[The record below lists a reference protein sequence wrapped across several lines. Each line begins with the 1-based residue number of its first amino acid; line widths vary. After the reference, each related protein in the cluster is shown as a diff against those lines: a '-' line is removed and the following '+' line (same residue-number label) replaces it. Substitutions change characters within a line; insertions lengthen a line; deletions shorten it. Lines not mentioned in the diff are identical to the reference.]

1 VGRRLRC
8 RAWRPSNDDT
18 RRYDNGDAGRGVAGD
33 KYANDAHRTLSVLRS
48 TYTENKRSRAK
59 ENYMTIEDVI
69 RRIGEIGIVPVVRAA
84 TVEDATRAVEA
95 ICAGGIPI
103 LEITMTVPNAT
114 SVIRHVVR
122 EHGNTALI
130 GAGTVTTGEQ
140 AEQCIRAG
148 AEFIVSPGLSTHVL
162 AVAQACAKLAIPG
175 ALTPTELMHAQD
187 NGAKLIKIFPCG
199 NVGGPKYLQSLKAP
213 FPNAAL
219 IPTGGVNASNAA
231 DYIAAG
237 AFALGVGGDL
247 VNAAAL
253 RAGNLAKITQ
263 AARELMQAV
272 QGAREPAL
280 EKTSPL

>member
-1 VGRRLRC
+1 
-8 RAWRPSNDDT
+8 
-18 RRYDNGDAGRGVAGD
+18 
-33 KYANDAHRTLSVLRS
+33 
-48 TYTENKRSRAK
+48 
-59 ENYMTIEDVI
+59 MTIEDVV

-95 ICAGGIPI
+95 ICAAGIPI
-103 LEITMTVPNAT
+103 VEITMTVPDAT

-130 GAGTVTTGEQ
+130 GAGTVTSGEQ

-148 AEFIVSPGLSTHVL
+148 AEFIVSPGLSIPVL
-162 AVAQACAKLAIPG
+162 SVAQACAKLAIPG

-187 NGAKLIKIFPCG
+187 SGAKLIKIFPCG
-199 NVGGPKYLQSLKAP
+199 NVGGAKYLQSLRGP

-219 IPTGGVNASNAA
+219 IPTGGVSASNAA
-231 DYIAAG
+231 EYIAAG

-253 RAGNLAKITQ
+253 REGNLDKITQ
-263 AARELMQAV
+263 AARELVQAV
-272 QGAREPAL
+272 HAARRSAS
-280 EKTSPL
+280 EKAGLGHSR